1 MAITIDDI
9 KALRART
16 QAGVMDCRTALT
28 ETNGDL
34 EKAVA
39 LLQQKGLATAAQ
51 RADRETSQGLVE
63 AYVHSGRLG
72 ALVELNC
79 ETDFV
84 ARTEIFRQLA
94 HDIAM
99 QVTSMAPQVVAPA
112 DLPPGTAG
120 EAVEMALLAQ
130 PFIKDPGKTIQ
141 DLINAAV
148 ASTGEKI
155 QIRRFARFA
164 LGG

>member
-72 ALVELNC
+72 ALVELKLRK
-79 ETDFV
+79 
-84 ARTEIFRQLA
+84 RTSWRA
-94 HDIAM
+94 PRSSGNWPM
-99 QVTSMAPQVVAPA
+99 TSPC
-112 DLPPGTAG
+112 
-120 EAVEMALLAQ
+120 
-130 PFIKDPGKTIQ
+130 
-141 DLINAAV
+141 
-148 ASTGEKI
+148 
-155 QIRRFARFA
+155 R
-164 LGG
+164 

>member
-9 KALRART
+9 KALRERT
-16 QAGVMDCRTALT
+16 QAGIMDCRTALT
-28 ETNGDL
+28 EAHGDV

-51 RADRETSQGLVE
+51 RADRETSQGVIE
-63 AYVHSGRLG
+63 AYVHGGRIG

-99 QVTSMAPQVVAPA
+99 QVASMAPQVVAPA
-112 DLPPGTAG
+112 DLPPGAAG
-120 EAVEMALLAQ
+120 AAKEMALLTQ
-130 PFIKDPGKTIQ
+130 PFIRDPGKTIQ

-155 QIRRFARFA
+155 RIRRFARFV

>member
-9 KALRART
+9 KALRERT
-16 QAGVMDCRTALT
+16 QAGIMDCRAALT
-28 ETNGDL
+28 EANGDID
-34 EKAVA
+34 KAVA
-39 LLQQKGLATAAQ
+39 LLQQKGLATAIQ
-51 RADRETSQGLVE
+51 RADRETSQGLIE
-63 AYVHSGRLG
+63 AYVHGGRLG

-84 ARTEIFRQLA
+84 ARTDIFRQLA

-99 QVTSMAPQVVAPA
+99 QVASMAPQVVAPA
-112 DLPPGTAG
+112 DLPPGAAG
-120 EAVEMALLAQ
+120 AAGEMALLAQ

>member
-9 KALRART
+9 KALRERT
-16 QAGVMDCRTALT
+16 QAGIMDCRTALT
-28 ETNGDL
+28 EANGDV

-51 RADRETSQGLVE
+51 RADRETSQGVIE
-63 AYVHSGRLG
+63 AYVHGGRIG

-94 HDIAM
+94 HDIAL
-99 QVTSMAPQVVAPA
+99 QVA
-112 DLPPGTAG
+112 
-120 EAVEMALLAQ
+120 
-130 PFIKDPGKTIQ
+130 
-141 DLINAAV
+141 
-148 ASTGEKI
+148 
-155 QIRRFARFA
+155 
-164 LGG
+164 